1 MSVTTNSLSPPQK
14 LSCSSS
20 WSSWSYFRCHTQKYT
35 YILLCPWLP
44 FFISGVIKMSSSCWI
59 FSFMFNHSC
68 FLSMC
73 SFIHDAHDESSSIHQ
88 PRFSIQT
95 IVTVVVSW
103 PCNVAFVDPVAN
115 HLPRSHPG
123 PVVSS
128 HDLCEAV
135 IPHTEID
142 WSQQLHSSALLSI
155 TNTGTVAD
163 SQLC

>member
-1 MSVTTNSLSPPQK
+1 
-14 LSCSSS
+14 
-20 WSSWSYFRCHTQKYT
+20 
-35 YILLCPWLP
+35 
-44 FFISGVIKMSSSCWI
+44 MSSSCWI

-155 TNTGTVAD
+155 VDNKHWDCCWFPAMLAPRCTSFWCQDIEIVSVTMLLMMIMWHVSVSTCVSKLLSGH
-163 SQLC
+163 